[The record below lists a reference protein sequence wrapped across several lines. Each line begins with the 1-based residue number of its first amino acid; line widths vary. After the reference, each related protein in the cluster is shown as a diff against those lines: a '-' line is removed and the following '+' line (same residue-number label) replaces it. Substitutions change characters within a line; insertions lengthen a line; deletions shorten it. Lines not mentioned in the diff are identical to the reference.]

1 MLLLRLIPR
10 PAQQL
15 NMATEPIMQQPTNTG
30 LTVNTGATTPAI
42 AGPSGAPGAAG
53 SAGAAGSLLLDYKSL
68 FSDVYEMSDQFFNGD
83 E

>member
-1 MLLLRLIPR
+1 MRVREMNSTLEFLGNVP
-10 PAQQL
+10 
-15 NMATEPIMQQPTNTG
+15 
-30 LTVNTGATTPAI
+30 
-42 AGPSGAPGAAG
+42 G